1 MPIEPK
7 CHVVTITPV
16 KFALEPLLLQF
27 QEQATN
33 WLKNWL
39 DVALETQLLM
49 TVLNK
54 DPNAE
59 NDLADLRLNTFGF
72 NVQAEETFFHTV
84 RSALTLDRGEC
95 FTKVSGELYYI
106 FILER

>member
-16 KFALEPLLLQF
+16 KFALEPLLEQYK
-27 QEQATN
+27 EQATS

-39 DVALETQLLM
+39 DVTLETQLLM

-54 DPNAE
+54 EPTAKI
-59 NDLADLRLNTFGF
+59 DLADLRLNTFDF
-72 NVQAEETFFHTV
+72 NVQAEELFFHTV
-84 RSALTLDRGEC
+84 RRALAFDRGEC
-95 FTKVSGELYYI
+95 YTKVLGDLYYI